1 MTGTFL
7 NIAAVLLGTLVG
19 VTLGN
24 RLPERVRESVL
35 NGLGLGTLGYAILN
49 IVDSM
54 SGQENVPVKFI
65 IILMSLVV
73 GAIVGELLNIDSA
86 LTRFGQWLE
95 RRFNRPAANAAEGEA
110 GAALFIRGYIAA
122 TLLFCVGPMT
132 ILGSIQDGLTGDYRV
147 IAIKSLLDMF
157 AALAYASSLGIGVGF
172 SVISILVIQGGISL
186 LAAQLQGVFTD
197 PMLAVLSAIGAL
209 LIIGIS
215 LMLFEI
221 KRIRLANYLPALV
234 IGPLAVAVLHQFG
247 VQGF

>member
-7 NIAAVLLGTLVG
+7 NIAAVLLGTVVG

-54 SGQENVPVKFI
+54 SGQANVPVKFI
-65 IILMSLVV
+65 VILMSLVV
-73 GAIVGELLNIDSA
+73 GAILGELLDIDSA
-86 LTRFGQWLE
+86 LNRFGQLLE
-95 RRFNRPAANAAEGEA
+95 RTFNKRAAGAADSEA

-122 TLLFCVGPMT
+122 SLLFCVGPMT
-132 ILGSIQDGLTGDYRV
+132 VLGSIQDGLTGDYRV

-157 AALAYASSLGIGVGF
+157 AALAYSSSLGIGVGF
-172 SVISILVIQGGISL
+172 SVVSILVIQGGISL

-215 LMLFEI
+215 LMLLEV
-221 KRIRLANYLPALV
+221 KKIRLANYLPALV
-234 IGPLAVAVLHQFG
+234 IGPVTVAVLHQFG
-247 VQGF
+247 VSGF